1 MVLNLAIVL
10 AVVVGVEGPPSLSSS
25 SSTPSES
32 STTSEKSSSST
43 TTKSPSP
50 ASVVRHRSNP
60 VVVVLGAQPGVG
72 EGGWVREM
80 ADVAGERER
89 TVRYS
94 ELDPADP
101 TRYLDE
107 TTSGTGK
114 KLTLRNGSVA
124 AASLT
129 YAANRAQ
136 FLIPKDADV
145 VLISFSP
152 QDEADVRP
160 GLKALRAAARKQAPD
175 AVLALVVPPRRVDGT
190 GGSVRS
196 EQRSWA
202 KSADVP
208 VIDVDAA
215 FRDASGTE
223 LRADWLPTGLSEAGA
238 SLWATTV
245 VDALLRAD
253 SADSSSATST
263 TAAPTDSP
271 STTAPETVEPEP
283 TTTSPVTSTEAPGAP
298 PTSNY
303 IPPTYVPPTY
313 VSPTHIPPSPTG
325 SPTESPTTS
334 STEPSPPSSTSS
346 ETGTQTETGPGNSS
360 VRELLP

>member
-1 MVLNLAIVL
+1 MVVLNLAIVL

-25 SSTPSES
+25 SSTSTEPST
-32 STTSEKSSSST
+32 STKASIST
-43 TTKSPSP
+43 TTKTPSP
-50 ASVVRHRSNP
+50 RRVVQHRSNP
-60 VVVVLGAQPGVG
+60 VVVVLGAEPGVG
-72 EGGWVREM
+72 DAGWVQGLAE
-80 ADVAGERER
+80 AAAERER
-89 TVRYS
+89 TVDYA

-107 TTSGTGK
+107 TTSGAGK

-124 AASLT
+124 GASLS

-136 FLIPKDADV
+136 FLIPREADV
-145 VLISFSP
+145 VLMSFSP
-152 QDEADVRP
+152 KDEADVRP
-160 GLKALRAAARKQAPD
+160 GLKALRAAARKQAPG
-175 AVLALVVPPRRVDGT
+175 AVLALVVPPRPAAGT
-190 GGSVRS
+190 GGSVLG

-208 VIDVDAA
+208 VIDVDEA

-245 VDALLRAD
+245 VDALLGAD
-253 SADSSSATST
+253 STDNSSSTST
-263 TAAPTDSP
+263 TTVPTE
-271 STTAPETVEPEP
+271 STSTVIPETLEPEP
-283 TTTSPVTSTEAPGAP
+283 TTTSPAPATEAPVAP

-303 IPPTYVPPTY
+303 VPPTFVPPTYVPPTY
-313 VSPTHIPPSPTG
+313 VPPSTTDA
-325 SPTESPTTS
+325 PTESPTTS
-334 STEPSPPSSTSS
+334 STEPSPSSSTSS